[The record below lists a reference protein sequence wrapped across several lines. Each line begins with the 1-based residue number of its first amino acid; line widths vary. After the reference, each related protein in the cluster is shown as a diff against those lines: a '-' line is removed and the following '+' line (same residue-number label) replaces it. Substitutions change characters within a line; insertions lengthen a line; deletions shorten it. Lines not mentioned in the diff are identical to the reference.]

1 MTVFMEN
8 QDSLYIP
15 RMQTSI
21 TVMGEVQNPSSHRF
35 KAGLSVNEYLALA
48 GGARKRADEDLVF
61 VIRADGSVM
70 LPSSSWFAGADSEL
84 KPGDTIIMPLDT
96 EYKDSLS
103 LWTQVTQILFQS
115 AVAITAINSI

>member
-1 MTVFMEN
+1 
-8 QDSLYIP
+8 
-15 RMQTSI
+15 
-21 TVMGEVQNPSSHRF
+21 
-35 KAGLSVNEYLALA
+35 LALA

-70 LPSSSWFAGADSEL
+70 LPSSDWFAADDGTL

-115 AVAITAINSI
+115 AVAISAISSI

>member
-1 MTVFMEN
+1 
-8 QDSLYIP
+8 
-15 RMQTSI
+15 
-21 TVMGEVQNPSSHRF
+21 MGEVQNPSSHRF

-70 LPSSSWFAGADSEL
+70 LPSSSWFDGSDSEL